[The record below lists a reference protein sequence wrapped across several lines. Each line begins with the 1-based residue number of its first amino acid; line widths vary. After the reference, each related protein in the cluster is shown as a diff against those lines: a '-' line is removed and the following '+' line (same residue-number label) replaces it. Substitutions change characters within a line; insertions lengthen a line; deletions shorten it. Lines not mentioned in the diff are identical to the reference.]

1 MERNTHQRSVILSY
15 LEQNKVHP
23 TAQELF
29 DAVKKKIPHISR
41 GTVYRNLDVLC
52 DQKKVRAVPLA
63 GTNRFE
69 SIEHEGEH
77 DHFVCDNC
85 QEIIDIHLEDIDKK
99 VLLAFAKKHPELS
112 AESVTISWSGSC
124 PSCKKKNR

>member
-69 SIEHEGEH
+69 SIER
-77 DHFVCDNC
+77 
-85 QEIIDIHLEDIDKK
+85 K
-99 VLLAFAKKHPELS
+99 V
-112 AESVTISWSGSC
+112 
-124 PSCKKKNR
+124 